1 MLYAARACSGV
12 GVGVRVGLESGPGL
26 NSVSALGSGSAE
38 GSDSSERTVV
48 PRLLNRKLECRPR
61 RAFLMPA
68 QLAPPIRASLDQLW
82 CIYENS
88 QKTKDPPPRIYAV
101 YKHGMYT
108 AASAAVCVVC
118 ATQPG
123 AAHQPDE
130 VVVPEV
136 AGDHERRRRI
146 REGRGAVDV
155 CAPFKQD
162 VSSSELVV
170 KASVAQ
176 WRGVLMVE
184 PVEPGARGEQ
194 QLHDP
199 HVSASVQRRPAH
211 PKEALRRE
219 PGGRA
224 AAWWACCCLVGVP
237 VGNLTS
243 HWTSRIRHRRRRPAA
258 CPTRCR
264 SLACSE

>member
-1 MLYAARACSGV
+1 MASG
-12 GVGVRVGLESGPGL
+12 
-26 NSVSALGSGSAE
+26 LGSGSAE
-38 GSDSSERTVV
+38 GSGSGSASAPSCVCFCIANSSAVV
-48 PRLLNRKLECRPR
+48 GVPFLCPLSSRLQS
-61 RAFLMPA
+61 APA
-68 QLAPPIRASLDQLW
+68 LIN
-82 CIYENS
+82 CGVYVVYE
-88 QKTKDPPPRIYAV
+88 
-101 YKHGMYT
+101 HGMYT

-211 PKEALRRE
+211 PKEALRRG

-224 AAWWACCCLVGVP
+224 AAWWACCCLVGVLLL
-237 VGNLTS
+237 GGRSSWES
-243 HWTSRIRHRRRRPAA
+243 HLPLDITHS
-258 CPTRCR
+258 T
-264 SLACSE
+264 

>member
-1 MLYAARACSGV
+1 
-12 GVGVRVGLESGPGL
+12 
-26 NSVSALGSGSAE
+26 
-38 GSDSSERTVV
+38 
-48 PRLLNRKLECRPR
+48 
-61 RAFLMPA
+61 
-68 QLAPPIRASLDQLW
+68 
-82 CIYENS
+82 
-88 QKTKDPPPRIYAV
+88 
-101 YKHGMYT
+101 MYT

-136 AGDHERRRRI
+136 AGDHERRRRV

-155 CAPFKQD
+155 GAPFEQHA
-162 VSSSELVV
+162 SSSELVV
-170 KASVAQ
+170 EASEAQ

-224 AAWWACCCLVGVP
+224 AAWWAFQLGISPPIGHHAFDIGVGVQQLAQRGVVLSPARNELAGRGQGTQSRGALGSQAVWSGSLHP
-237 VGNLTS
+237 VARGPRRTEATFRTGS
-243 HWTSRIRHRRRRPAA
+243 ATQWPSQRAARGRRACTEAMRTPPAHHIREVQR
-258 CPTRCR
+258 
-264 SLACSE
+264 